1 MSKEFKLKS
10 SYKPAGDQPRAIESL
25 IDSLLNQRNKYQ
37 TLLGV
42 TGSGKTFTIA
52 NVLAKTQKPALVI
65 APNKTLA
72 AQLYNEFKEFF
83 PENSIEFF
91 ISYYDYYRPE
101 SYLPASDTFI
111 EKTSKINQEIDLLR
125 HSATKAI
132 FEEKDVLVVASV
144 SAIYGLGA
152 PDSYFESAFELRSG
166 LSIEREELIGQLLK
180 IYFQRN
186 DYELERGSFRVKGEA
201 LEISPTYQ
209 EETIRIE
216 FWDDEIE
223 RIVLLDSITQQVLK
237 DLKEIIIYPA
247 KHYVANQSEIERTC
261 QEIKAQLKE
270 QVKKFREQNKNL
282 EAERLWQRTSYD
294 LEMLKEAGYCT
305 GIENY
310 SSILEQRAVGE
321 PPATLVDY
329 FNRKFKQ
336 NWVCIIDESHISVP
350 QIGAMYKGDRSR
362 KQTLVDFG
370 FRLPCA
376 LDNRPLKIEEFWE
389 LSGEVVFVSAT
400 PGKFEREH
408 SSRVVE
414 QIIRP
419 TGLIDPEIEI
429 INTKNFLEDLLTKI
443 RAQILKKERTLI
455 TTLTKKS
462 AEQLSDYFQELSL
475 KSCWLH
481 SDLDAIDR
489 VEILRDLRQGKY
501 DILIGVNLLREGLDL
516 PEVSLV
522 VILDADKE
530 GYLRSSSSLIQTIG
544 RAARNSCGRVV
555 LYADKITSAIQE
567 TLRVN
572 KDYRARQKEFNQAHN
587 ITPQT
592 IIKDT
597 SKNILIESIRSNQ
610 AKKERE
616 EEEKKVFQE
625 LERQELEVS
634 ELPKAIQKLKKEMKK
649 AAGELDFEKAAE
661 LRDKILKLEEFL
673 KKSKKI

>member
-1 MSKEFKLKS
+1 M
-10 SYKPAGDQPRAIESL
+10 
-25 IDSLLNQRNKYQ
+25 
-37 TLLGV
+37 
-42 TGSGKTFTIA
+42 
-52 NVLAKTQKPALVI
+52 
-65 APNKTLA
+65 
-72 AQLYNEFKEFF
+72 
-83 PENSIEFF
+83 
-91 ISYYDYYRPE
+91 
-101 SYLPASDTFI
+101 
-111 EKTSKINQEIDLLR
+111 
-125 HSATKAI
+125 
-132 FEEKDVLVVASV
+132 
-144 SAIYGLGA
+144 
-152 PDSYFESAFELRSG
+152 
-166 LSIEREELIGQLLK
+166 
-180 IYFQRN
+180 
-186 DYELERGSFRVKGEA
+186 
-201 LEISPTYQ
+201 
-209 EETIRIE
+209 
-216 FWDDEIE
+216 
-223 RIVLLDSITQQVLK
+223 
-237 DLKEIIIYPA
+237 
-247 KHYVANQSEIERTC
+247 
-261 QEIKAQLKE
+261 
-270 QVKKFREQNKNL
+270 
-282 EAERLWQRTSYD
+282 
-294 LEMLKEAGYCT
+294 
-305 GIENY
+305 
-310 SSILEQRAVGE
+310 
-321 PPATLVDY
+321 
-329 FNRKFKQ
+329 
-336 NWVCIIDESHISVP
+336 
-350 QIGAMYKGDRSR
+350 
-362 KQTLVDFG
+362 
-370 FRLPCA
+370 
-376 LDNRPLKIEEFWE
+376 
-389 LSGEVVFVSAT
+389 
-400 PGKFEREH
+400 
-408 SSRVVE
+408 
-414 QIIRP
+414 
-419 TGLIDPEIEI
+419 IDPEIEI